1 MIWKTFAQAKNQE
14 GWTDY
19 IRSLWILKT
28 MNKIKTSDKFK
39 KVYLISKKSKSQI
52 VDNFLSVVMQSKNK
66 SSFLISHLIMF
77 NITFVQFKVKNNVG
91 AQGLKI

>member
-1 MIWKTFAQAKNQE
+1 
-14 GWTDY
+14 
-19 IRSLWILKT
+19 